1 MAKFDIDL
9 CFNIGLKK
17 GGYMKK
23 YKINDNTLALIPLN
37 KHKTV
42 AYEDHNY
49 YIIDDKVSSVLNE
62 NCEYYGSSVS
72 GRLKGSYS
80 LMGFSYKTPIVVSEQ
95 DNMIF
100 FPTSSPRLNDCSWI
114 NVNNIRSI
122 DKNDKKTTIIFTNGE
137 EIEIEASYNI
147 IKNQY
152 FKSLQLNSAL
162 KNRKNDK

>member
-1 MAKFDIDL
+1 M
-9 CFNIGLKK
+9 LK
-17 GGYMKK
+17 GVFMKK

-114 NVNNIRSI
+114 TRFFGLTRTYRRVNRNLFYYR
-122 DKNDKKTTIIFTNGE
+122 
-137 EIEIEASYNI
+137 
-147 IKNQY
+147 
-152 FKSLQLNSAL
+152 
-162 KNRKNDK
+162 RCC

>member
-1 MAKFDIDL
+1 
-9 CFNIGLKK
+9 
-17 GGYMKK
+17 MKK

-62 NCEYYGSSVS
+62 NCEYYGSDIS

-80 LMGFSYKTPIVVSEQ
+80 LMGFSYKAPIVVSEQ
-95 DNMIF
+95 SNMIF

-114 NVNNIRSI
+114 NVGNILSI
-122 DKNDKKTTIIFTNGE
+122 EKKEKKTIIKFTNGE
-137 EIEIEASYNI
+137 EIELDASYNI
-147 IKNQY
+147 IRNQY

-162 KNRKNDK
+162 KNRKNGK

>member
-1 MAKFDIDL
+1 
-9 CFNIGLKK
+9 
-17 GGYMKK
+17 
-23 YKINDNTLALIPLN
+23 
-37 KHKTV
+37 
-42 AYEDHNY
+42 
-49 YIIDDKVSSVLNE
+49 
-62 NCEYYGSSVS
+62 
-72 GRLKGSYS
+72 
-80 LMGFSYKTPIVVSEQ
+80 MGFGYKTPIVVSEQ

>member
-1 MAKFDIDL
+1 
-9 CFNIGLKK
+9 
-17 GGYMKK
+17 
-23 YKINDNTLALIPLN
+23 
-37 KHKTV
+37 
-42 AYEDHNY
+42 
-49 YIIDDKVSSVLNE
+49 
-62 NCEYYGSSVS
+62 
-72 GRLKGSYS
+72 
-80 LMGFSYKTPIVVSEQ
+80 MGFSYKTPIVVSEQ

-162 KNRKNDK
+162 KNRKNGK